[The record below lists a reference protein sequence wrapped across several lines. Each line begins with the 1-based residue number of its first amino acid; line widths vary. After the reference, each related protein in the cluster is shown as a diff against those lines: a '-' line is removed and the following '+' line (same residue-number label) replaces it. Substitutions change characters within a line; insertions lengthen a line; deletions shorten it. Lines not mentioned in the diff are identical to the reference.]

1 MPAAPRYWR
10 GFTPSPK
17 ANQGL
22 FIYRLRPFICF
33 VTPKKT
39 PHQRWRVKD
48 LKKSPRTQSFDQKV
62 KVVFM
67 MPPNTSSLPSSSMP
81 KIAGVTVMLS
91 LTAKL

>member
-10 GFTPSPK
+10 GFTPLLK
-17 ANQGL
+17 ANQKL
-22 FIYRLRPFICF
+22 FMYQLRAFICF
-33 VTPKKT
+33 MTPKKA
-39 PHQRWRVKD
+39 PHQRWRAKD
-48 LKKSPRTQSFDQKV
+48 LKKSLRAQSFDQKV